1 MITIT
6 EEIIINADIQK
17 VWSFLSDFEI
27 SLNINS
33 FHQEIIIPNRF
44 SLSGDS
50 QQFNIIHNFG
60 LGSINMTVEI
70 VDCIP
75 LQSIEL
81 YKKNKDKLHKAFE
94 HSSRYEL
101 FKNKELTKLKYI
113 TKGSFNIKI
122 QNIPFKPILMKV
134 MKNELIN
141 MKNMIESSDKIPEEI
156 EPKITAT

>member
-17 VWSFLSDFEI
+17 VWSFLSEFEI
-27 SLNINS
+27 SLSINS

-50 QQFNIIHNFG
+50 QQFNITHNFG
-60 LGSINMTVEI
+60 LGSINMAVE
-70 VDCIP
+70 VTDYIP

-81 YKKNKDKLHKAFE
+81 YKKNKIKSHKIFE

-101 FKNKELTKLKYI
+101 FKEKELTRLKYI

-122 QNIPFKPILMKV
+122 QNIPFKPILVKV
-134 MKNELIN
+134 MKNELVNI
-141 MKNMIESSDKIPEEI
+141 KNMIESSDKIPAEI
-156 EPKITAT
+156 ESKITAT

>member
-33 FHQEIIIPNRF
+33 FHQKIIIPDKF

-60 LGSINMTVEI
+60 LGSIDMRVEV
-70 VDCIP
+70 VDYIP
-75 LQSIEL
+75 LKSIEL
-81 YKKNKDKLHKAFE
+81 YKKNKDKLLKVFE
-94 HSSRYEL
+94 HSNRYEL
-101 FKNKELTKLKYI
+101 FKHKELTKLKYI
-113 TKGSFNIKI
+113 TEGSFNIKI

-156 EPKITAT
+156 KPEITAT